1 MKPGDVVLI
10 QGHGLKSVAN
20 RIGQA
25 LVSGKLT
32 RFTHVMLCVAPGVLI
47 DATPHDG
54 VKLRNIV
61 RELICGR
68 LTDQMCSDGTVLVLR
83 PPPGSWNAN
92 AGSAL
97 VSTLAH
103 VGKGYNFKILL
114 PNSSDADDQSEKA
127 KAAFCSELVVLF
139 LEHWGVIPAPT
150 PQSGKTLPPSKT
162 LPVHFNRLQGKQ
174 GWTDVTS
181 QWAAKLK
188 DYREWSESEQLNDGK
203 NFGLALYQGNQQ
215 IHLLLA
221 IKQFDT
227 TQKSVAQKLEAIW
240 TKHGPKKR

>member
-10 QGHGLKSVAN
+10 QGHGLKSLAN

-92 AGSAL
+92 AGQSL

-103 VGKGYNFKILL
+103 VGKNYNFKILL
-114 PNSSDADDQSEKA
+114 PNPSDADHQSEKA
-127 KAAFCSELVVLF
+127 KAAFCSELAVLF
-139 LEHWGVIPAPT
+139 LEHWGAVPT
-150 PQSGKTLPPSKT
+150 PQSGKALPPSKT
-162 LPVHFNRLQGKQ
+162 LPVHFDRLQGKQ

-188 DYREWSESEQLNDGK
+188 DYREWSESSQLNDGR

-215 IHLLLA
+215 INLLLD
-221 IKQFDT
+221 IKQFAT
-227 TQKSVAQKLEAIW
+227 GQKQLEQKLETIW
-240 TKHGPKKR
+240 TKFGTKKR